1 MGKTIMDKKISY
13 CQRCDKYVERFVWF
27 CPFCGG
33 MVPKV
38 SVWEK
43 WDEAKRQEFF
53 KDSTHYDQPKH
64 IEDKAELEK
73 AEAFDK
79 QIKEELAQ
87 EAELAKYT
95 PKCPVCGCPHID
107 KIGTGSKLIDVAFWG
122 FASGKVKKTFHCLNC
137 GYEW

>member
-1 MGKTIMDKKISY
+1 MDKKISY
-13 CQRCDKYVERFVWF
+13 CPRCDKYVERFVWF

-43 WDEAKRQEFF
+43 WDDAKRQEFF
-53 KDSTHYDQPKH
+53 KDSPHYDPPRPTN
-64 IEDKAELEK
+64 DKAELEK

-95 PKCPVCGCPHID
+95 PKCPVCGCPHLD
-107 KIGTGSKLIDVAFWG
+107 KIGAGSKLIDVAMWG
-122 FASGKVKKTFHCLNC
+122 FASKKPGKQFKCKAC
-137 GYEW
+137 GYEF

>member
-1 MGKTIMDKKISY
+1 MDKKISY
-13 CQRCDKYVERFVWF
+13 CPRCDKYIERFVWF

-53 KDSTHYDQPKH
+53 KDSPHYDPPRPT
-64 IEDKAELEK
+64 EDKAELEK

-95 PKCPVCGCPHID
+95 PKCPVCGCPHLD
-107 KIGTGSKLIDVAFWG
+107 KIGSGSKLSNVAVWG
-122 FASGKVKKTFHCLNC
+122 FARRNRGSNSNAKHVGMNC
-137 GYEW
+137 EHT

>member
-1 MGKTIMDKKISY
+1 MDKKISY
-13 CQRCDKYVERFVWF
+13 CPRCDKYVERFVWF

-43 WDEAKRQEFF
+43 WDDAKRQEFF
-53 KDSTHYDQPKH
+53 KDSPHYDPPRPTN
-64 IEDKAELEK
+64 DKAELEK

-79 QIKEELAQ
+79 QIKDELAQ
-87 EAELAKYT
+87 EAELAKYA
-95 PKCPVCGCPHID
+95 PKCPVCGCPHLD
-107 KIGTGSKLIDVAFWG
+107 KIGAGSKLIDVSVWG
-122 FASGKVKKTFHCLNC
+122 FASKKPGKQFKCKNC

>member
-1 MGKTIMDKKISY
+1 MDKKISY
-13 CQRCDKYVERFVWF
+13 CPRCDKYVERFVWF

-43 WDEAKRQEFF
+43 WDDAKRQEFF
-53 KDSTHYDQPKH
+53 KDSPHYDPPRPTN
-64 IEDKAELEK
+64 DKAELEK

-87 EAELAKYT
+87 EAELAKYI
-95 PKCPVCGCPHID
+95 PKCPVCGCPHLD
-107 KIGTGSKLIDVAFWG
+107 KIGAGSKLIDVAGWG
-122 FASGKVKKTFHCLNC
+122 FASKKPGKQFKCKAC

>member
-1 MGKTIMDKKISY
+1 MDKKISY
-13 CQRCDKYVERFVWF
+13 CPRCDKYVERFVWF

-53 KDSTHYDQPKH
+53 KDSPHYDPPKP

-79 QIKEELAQ
+79 L
-87 EAELAKYT
+87 
-95 PKCPVCGCPHID
+95 V
-107 KIGTGSKLIDVAFWG
+107 DVAIWG
-122 FASGKVKKTFHCLNC
+122 WASRKPGKQFKCKNC

>member
-1 MGKTIMDKKISY
+1 MDKKISY
-13 CQRCDKYVERFVWF
+13 CPRCDKYVERFVWF

-53 KDSTHYDQPKH
+53 KDSPHYDPPKL

-79 QIKEELAQ
+79 QIKEELTQ
-87 EAELAKYT
+87 EAELAKYV
-95 PKCPVCGCPHID
+95 PKCPVCGCPHLD
-107 KIGTGSKLIDVAFWG
+107 KIGAGSKLVDVAIWG
-122 FASGKVKKTFHCLNC
+122 WASRKPGKQFKCKNC

>member
-1 MGKTIMDKKISY
+1 MDKKISY
-13 CQRCDKYVERFVWF
+13 CPRCDKYVERFVWF

-53 KDSTHYDQPKH
+53 KDSPHYDPPKP

-87 EAELAKYT
+87 EAELAKYA
-95 PKCPVCGCPHID
+95 PKCPVCGCPHLD
-107 KIGTGSKLIDVAFWG
+107 KIGAGSKLVDVAIW
-122 FASGKVKKTFHCLNC
+122 
-137 GYEW
+137 

>member
-1 MGKTIMDKKISY
+1 MDKKISY
-13 CQRCDKYVERFVWF
+13 CPRCDKYVERFVWF

-43 WDEAKRQEFF
+43 LDEAKRQEFF
-53 KDSTHYDQPKH
+53 KDSPHYDPPRPT
-64 IEDKAELEK
+64 EDKAELEK

-87 EAELAKYT
+87 EAELTKYA
-95 PKCPVCGCPHID
+95 PKCPVCGCPHLD
-107 KIGTGSKLIDVAFWG
+107 KIGAGSKLLDVAVWG
-122 FASGKVKKTFHCLNC
+122 FASKKPGKQFKCKAC
-137 GYEW
+137 GYEF

>member
-1 MGKTIMDKKISY
+1 MDKKISY
-13 CQRCDKYVERFVWF
+13 CPRCDKYVERFVWF

-53 KDSTHYDQPKH
+53 KDSPHYDPPKP

-79 QIKEELAQ
+79 QIKEELTQ
-87 EAELAKYT
+87 EAELAKYV
-95 PKCPVCGCPHID
+95 PKCPVCGCPHLD
-107 KIGTGSKLIDVAFWG
+107 KIGAGSKLVDVAIWG
-122 FASGKVKKTFHCLNC
+122 WVSRKPGKQFKCKNC